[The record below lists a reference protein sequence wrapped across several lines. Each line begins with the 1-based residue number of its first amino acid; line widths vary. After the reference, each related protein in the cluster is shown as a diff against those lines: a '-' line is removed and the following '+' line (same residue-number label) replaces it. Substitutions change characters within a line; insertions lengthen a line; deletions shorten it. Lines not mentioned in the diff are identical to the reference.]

1 MPGDLVVTLNGQ
13 DLECSKKSEQENWL
27 DYSIRPSLIK
37 EGANSFEI
45 TFQPEAKAEEALLK
59 DLLLWIWYEGGQQNE

>member
-1 MPGDLVVTLNGQ
+1 
-13 DLECSKKSEQENWL
+13 

-59 DLLLWIWYEGGQQNE
+59 DLLLWIWYEGGQQNESGKGRAS